1 MSQANDVIVVAAQK
15 CLSSQGR
22 NRPKPA
28 KNGLKPPTFRLIPRR
43 NESIPRQNESV
54 SSRCQSIPSR
64 SPSIPRRCEY
74 VPSRSQSISHGN
86 QPRFPHCESTSPS
99 FESAWPQC
107 LPASQTNQSC
117 VECHSEMCGND
128 ADAAQASQAIVA
140 AGLLQPGRCGWGRVF
155 EPPAFVPTNRWGRSM
170 TPDPSHPAPP
180 PCRITRPSIP
190 R

>member
-15 CLSSQGR
+15 CPSSQGR

-28 KNGLKPPTFRLIPRR
+28 KNGLKRPTFRLIPRR

-64 SPSIPRRCEY
+64 SPSIPRRCES

-107 LPASQTNQSC
+107 LPASQT
-117 VECHSEMCGND
+117 
-128 ADAAQASQAIVA
+128 
-140 AGLLQPGRCGWGRVF
+140 
-155 EPPAFVPTNRWGRSM
+155 GRSELCWM
-170 TPDPSHPAPP
+170 SFRDVRKR
-180 PCRITRPSIP
+180 CRCREGKSSNRRGCVASTEFVWLGSSLRAPSIRCP
-190 R
+190 QTAGGGR